1 MDQLERERSE
11 TSEYKSKIVKLE
23 TELNPY
29 LSSEHDMTD
38 ENIRMRNQVE
48 LLREELRLT
57 KEQYHKAHDNHDRI
71 LAQSKSALVDE
82 KTRLELRVQELED
95 KLTGSTTKY
104 TKAVSV
110 YRKVTLN
117 FIASLTLLLI

>member
-23 TELNPY
+23 TELNTY